1 MGKNTSIT
9 DLKEAIQIL
18 ETEQAAKGQ
27 LVKDQ
32 FYLLYDSL
40 RPINLLK
47 STINEVS
54 SSPYLIDNI
63 LGTAAG
69 LTTGYISKMVV
80 VGASGNIFK
89 KLFGTL
95 LQFGITNIVA
105 RHSESIRPISQYLFK
120 RIFHNKVENPE
131 TP

>member
-1 MGKNTSIT
+1 MGKISSIT

-18 ETEQAAKGQ
+18 EAEQDAKGQ

-32 FYLLYDSL
+32 FCLLYESL

-69 LTTGYISKMVV
+69 LTTGYLSKMIV

-95 LQFGITNIVA
+95 LQFGITNVVA
-105 RHSESIRPISQYLFK
+105 RHSESIKPISQYLFK
-120 RIFHNKVENPE
+120 RIFHKKEETSE